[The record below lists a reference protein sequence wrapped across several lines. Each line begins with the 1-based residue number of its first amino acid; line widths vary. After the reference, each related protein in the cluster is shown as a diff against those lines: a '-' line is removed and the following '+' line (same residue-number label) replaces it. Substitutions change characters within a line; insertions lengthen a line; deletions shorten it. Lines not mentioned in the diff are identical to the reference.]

1 MENSARSGLGSRI
14 LAWAV
19 IVIVA
24 LFAIK
29 LVFGMVLG
37 LVQFVFTIALIALV
51 AMGVLW
57 ALRHL

>member
-19 IVIVA
+19 VAIVA
-24 LFAIK
+24 LFALK
-29 LVFGMVLG
+29 LAFGIVLG
-37 LVQFVFTIALIALV
+37 LAQAVVTLALIGLLAI
-51 AMGVLW
+51 GVLW